1 MLLLSFY
8 RGLAY
13 VLLASVF
20 CFTAN
25 ADSTTDALAQIPAC
39 GVRTLSHWRKT
50 WLIVSQ
56 LQCIVENLPKIGCDL
71 TDTECQCTSKNS
83 TKILQPCLERM
94 CTYDETF
101 SMFVS
106 IPASASGIA
115 NIVAAILRAQAA
127 ICDRPHDSLSLYIR
141 VTAYVTGI
149 IPIIV
154 VSMRFASRLVGRN
167 KLWWDDWI
175 HLASAV
181 STLSMRRYT
190 LAYYCARSWSSP

>member
-1 MLLLSFY
+1 MLLLSLY

-25 ADSTTDALAQIPAC
+25 ADTTTDALAQIPAC
-39 GVRTLSHWRKT
+39 GVRTLSHWRRT
-50 WLIVSQ
+50 WLTVLQ
-56 LQCIVENLPKIGCDL
+56 LQCIITNLPKIGCDL
-71 TDTECQCTSKNS
+71 LDTECQCTSKNS

-101 SMFVS
+101 SMFVF

-127 ICDRPHDSLSLYIR
+127 ICNRPHDSLSIHIK

-149 IPIIV
+149 IPIV
-154 VSMRFASRLVGRN
+154 VIIMRFTSRYLGGN
-167 KLWWDDWI
+167 KIWWDDWL
-175 HLASAV
+175 HLASVV
-181 STLSMRRYT
+181 STQSTRPSAHTYD
-190 LAYYCARSWSSP
+190 CARSWSSP